1 MQKRGDGARGP
12 TCAEVQHDDLAD
24 ARAESVQRERP
35 KGDVE
40 SGARCEGGAKRAWIL
55 FWSRHGPFDGE
66 GEELQRRRG
75 QRSGRQHGGDLGS
88 SFGGSFLRAEEE
100 GDDAKTERERRGLR
114 PRHRAYRI
122 WGGLL
127 AYARQGT
134 LNYHGRPEEDRGVAE
149 ERCHREL
156 SEVAQPRKAHQ

>member
-1 MQKRGDGARGP
+1 MQGDGARGP
-12 TCAEVQHDDLAD
+12 HDDLAD

-40 SGARCEGGAKRAWIL
+40 SGARCEGGAKRARIL
-55 FWSRHGPFDGE
+55 FWSRHGRFDGE

-75 QRSGRQHGGDLGS
+75 ERSGRQHGGGLGS
-88 SFGGSFLRAEEE
+88 SGRGRFLGAEEE
-100 GDDAKTERERRGLR
+100 GDDPKTERKCRGLR
-114 PRHRAYRI
+114 PRHRAYRT

-134 LNYHGRPEEDRGVAE
+134 LNYHGRRDEDGGVAE

-156 SEVAQPRKAHQ
+156 SEVAQPRKAHQQRENC